1 MPASAENHLATGGRL
16 RGKRAGASGLLAA
29 QAPEQAGGLCR
40 LGRLR
45 RRVRSDVGKA
55 RRQACI
61 DEIGHVGHGHRS
73 EEHTSDLQSLMR
85 ISYAGLCLKKKTK
98 TNRKHTA
105 ATNSRLNRDKQ
116 H

>member
-1 MPASAENHLATGGRL
+1 MPASAVNHLATGRRL

-61 DEIGHVGHGHRS
+61 DEIGHVGHGHAARS
-73 EEHTSDLQSLMR
+73 EEHTSELQSLMR
-85 ISYAGLCLKKKTK
+85 ISYAIFCLKQKTIS
-98 TNRKHTA
+98 HP
-105 ATNSRLNRDKQ
+105 LPE
-116 H
+116 